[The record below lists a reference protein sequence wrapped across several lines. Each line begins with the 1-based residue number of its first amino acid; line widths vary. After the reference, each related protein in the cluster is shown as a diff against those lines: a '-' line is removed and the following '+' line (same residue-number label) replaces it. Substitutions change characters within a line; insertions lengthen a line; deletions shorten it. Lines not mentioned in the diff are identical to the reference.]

1 MFFFYVLFLLYL
13 CTRLFICALWSP
25 AGNGADLLVL
35 VCGVWLWFCYFPIG
49 IMGQVWYLIVSISDL
64 CTLTFIPQRSF
75 NPFAANRSG
84 IPVVHILQP
93 ICHKDGFLRLLVSH
107 IPMVVKDM

>member
-1 MFFFYVLFLLYL
+1 MSQGHSKNSLLFL
-13 CTRLFICALWSP
+13 
-25 AGNGADLLVL
+25 
-35 VCGVWLWFCYFPIG
+35 
-49 IMGQVWYLIVSISDL
+49 
-64 CTLTFIPQRSF
+64 
-75 NPFAANRSG
+75 NPFPANRSV